1 MRILNRGPHG
11 VVSPADAIRTAATSE
26 CYLETIYNIVRH
38 SLKILKSKRD
48 MKKRNESKTLRV
60 VRWIARISSG
70 FAAALILLIF
80 IGEGLTEGF
89 EPLLHMSVRE
99 TLMMVVFVA
108 LWLGLLLGW
117 KWELY
122 GGLLTGCGVVA
133 FYLVDYLFT
142 GTFPRVPFVLI
153 FASPSLLFL
162 YCGFQAR
169 KKPGAKST

>member
-1 MRILNRGPHG
+1 MNG
-11 VVSPADAIRTAATSE
+11 
-26 CYLETIYNIVRH
+26 
-38 SLKILKSKRD
+38 
-48 MKKRNESKTLRV
+48 SKTLQV

-70 FAAALILLIF
+70 FSAALILIIF

-99 TLMMVVFVA
+99 TLMMVAFIA

-122 GGLLTGCGVVA
+122 GGLLTACGIAA
-133 FYLVDYLFT
+133 FYLVDYLFS
-142 GTFPRVPFVLI
+142 GTFPRGPYILI

-162 YCGFQAR
+162 YCGLQTI